1 MKEEG
6 LTGLYYDYALA
17 APVMAGMNEKS
28 GQPGHDPGPLG
39 PVPLPITAAGISRKP
54 GIQGAGDR

>member
-17 APVMAGMNEKS
+17 APVMAGMNEKADSQVMILGPWVRYLCRLLQPVFPGS
-28 GQPGHDPGPLG
+28 GDPGG
-39 PVPLPITAAGISRKP
+39 
-54 GIQGAGDR
+54 GDR